1 MNDMMGKMRD
11 LLKPWMK
18 GTSPLEIRRAIL
30 DDVESRVIAV
40 GEGKRIFP
48 NNLLRVHLLVADAE
62 ERVRFEAVVRE
73 GWNLK
78 REISERLAD
87 RGCPLP
93 AGFDVEVA
101 FDEEAHPRF
110 ADRRFYVEYLNR
122 EAPAEDP
129 VKPAAPAGGPP
140 ASRPVLELTVL
151 KGTATQRVYEIEGT
165 ARLPRPARGGRRSGR
180 PGPPPQRRRLP
191 RGGGDQL
198 HRLPRARPHRL
209 GRRERRLLAARRAE
223 RLRHPHLP
231 RRPHDRR
238 QLPRPPGGPPPAGGR
253 DPASAGPR
261 QGRDAGKV
269 SERRSERIKRG
280 PRGLEGADEVEPRG
294 RVSRL
299 QDGE

>member
-1 MNDMMGKMRD
+1 MNDMMGKMRGW
-11 LLKPWMK
+11 LKPWMT
-18 GTSPLEIRRAIL
+18 GSSPLEIRRAIL
-30 DDVESRVIAV
+30 DDVEARVIAV

-129 VKPAAPAGGPP
+129 VKPAVPAGGPT
-140 ASRPVLELTVL
+140 ASRPILELTVL

-165 ARLPRPARGGRRSGR
+165 RAFLGRLEEVVDPDGRVRRRNDIAFLEAGEFNSTVSREHARIAWDAESGGYWLRAEQNASGTRIYRGGSTI
-180 PGPPPQRRRLP
+180 
-191 RGGGDQL
+191 
-198 HRLPRARPHRL
+198 
-209 GRRERRLLAARRAE
+209 EVSS
-223 RLRHPHLP
+223 
-231 RRPHDRR
+231 HDRR
-238 QLPRPPGGPPPAGGR
+238 G
-253 DPASAGPR
+253 
-261 QGRDAGKV
+261 V
-269 SERRSERIKRG
+269 
-280 PRGLEGADEVEPRG
+280 
-294 RVSRL
+294 RL
-299 QDGE
+299 QPGDEILLGRAAVKVGMRAK

>member
-101 FDEEAHPRF
+101 FDEETHPRF

-122 EAPAEDP
+122 EAPAEAP

-140 ASRPVLELTVL
+140 ESRPILELTVL

-165 ARLPRPARGGRRSGR
+165 RAFLGRLEEVVDPDGRV
-180 PGPPPQRRRLP
+180 RRRNDVAFLEVGEINSTVSREHARIAWDAESGGYWLRAEQNASGTRIY
-191 RGGGDQL
+191 RGGGTIDVSS
-198 HRLPRARPHRL
+198 
-209 GRRERRLLAARRAE
+209 
-223 RLRHPHLP
+223 
-231 RRPHDRR
+231 HDRR
-238 QLPRPPGGPPPAGGR
+238 G
-253 DPASAGPR
+253 
-261 QGRDAGKV
+261 V
-269 SERRSERIKRG
+269 
-280 PRGLEGADEVEPRG
+280 
-294 RVSRL
+294 RL
-299 QDGE
+299 QPGDEILLGRAAVKVGMREK

>member
-30 DDVESRVIAV
+30 DDVDGRVVAV

-48 NNLLRVHLLVADAE
+48 HDRLRVHLLVADAE

-73 GWNLK
+73 GWDLK

-110 ADRRFYVEYLNR
+110 ADRRFYVEYLRR

-129 VKPAAPAGGPP
+129 AKTAAPAAGPP
-140 ASRPVLELTVL
+140 AERPTLELTVV
-151 KGTATQRVYEIEGT
+151 KGTATQRVYEIEGPRAFLGRLEEVVDPDGRVRRRNDVAFLEVGEINST
-165 ARLPRPARGGRRSGR
+165 VSREHARIAWDAESGGYWLRAEQNASGTRIYRGGRTIDVSS
-180 PGPPPQRRRLP
+180 
-191 RGGGDQL
+191 
-198 HRLPRARPHRL
+198 
-209 GRRERRLLAARRAE
+209 
-223 RLRHPHLP
+223 
-231 RRPHDRR
+231 HDRR
-238 QLPRPPGGPPPAGGR
+238 GVRLQPG
-253 DPASAGPR
+253 
-261 QGRDAGKV
+261 
-269 SERRSERIKRG
+269 
-280 PRGLEGADEVEPRG
+280 DEVLLG
-294 RVSRL
+294 RAAVKVGMR
-299 QDGE
+299 EK

>member
-48 NNLLRVHLLVADAE
+48 NNLLRVHLLVADPE

-73 GWNLK
+73 AWNLK

-110 ADRRFYVEYLNR
+110 ADRRFYVEYLTR
-122 EAPAEDP
+122 EAPAEEP

-140 ASRPVLELTVL
+140 ESRPILELTVL

-165 ARLPRPARGGRRSGR
+165 RAFLGRLEEVVDHDGRV
-180 PGPPPQRRRLP
+180 RRRNDVAFLEVGEINSTVSREHARIAWDAESGGYWLRAEQNASGTRIY
-191 RGGGDQL
+191 RGGGTIDVSS
-198 HRLPRARPHRL
+198 
-209 GRRERRLLAARRAE
+209 
-223 RLRHPHLP
+223 
-231 RRPHDRR
+231 HDRR
-238 QLPRPPGGPPPAGGR
+238 G
-253 DPASAGPR
+253 
-261 QGRDAGKV
+261 V
-269 SERRSERIKRG
+269 
-280 PRGLEGADEVEPRG
+280 
-294 RVSRL
+294 RL
-299 QDGE
+299 QPGDEILLGRAAVKVGMREK

>member
-122 EAPAEDP
+122 EAPA
-129 VKPAAPAGGPP
+129 AATTTAVATGAPGAAVPAGGPAAP
-140 ASRPVLELTVL
+140 RPVLELTVL

-165 ARLPRPARGGRRSGR
+165 RAFLGRLEEVVDPDGRV
-180 PGPPPQRRRLP
+180 RRRNDVAFLEVGEINSTVS
-191 RGGGDQL
+191 REHARIAWDAESGGYWL
-198 HRLPRARPHRL
+198 
-209 GRRERRLLAARRAE
+209 RAE
-223 RLRHPHLP
+223 QNASGTRIYRDGGTIDVSS
-231 RRPHDRR
+231 HDRR
-238 QLPRPPGGPPPAGGR
+238 G
-253 DPASAGPR
+253 
-261 QGRDAGKV
+261 V
-269 SERRSERIKRG
+269 
-280 PRGLEGADEVEPRG
+280 
-294 RVSRL
+294 RL
-299 QDGE
+299 QPGDEILLGRAAVKVGMREK

>member
-48 NNLLRVHLLVADAE
+48 NSLLRVHLLVADAE

-73 GWNLK
+73 GWDLK

-93 AGFDVEVA
+93 AGFDVEAA
-101 FDEEAHPRF
+101 FDEETHPRF

-129 VKPAAPAGGPP
+129 ARPAVLAGGTPD
-140 ASRPVLELTVL
+140 SRPILELTVL

-165 ARLPRPARGGRRSGR
+165 RAFLGRLEEVVDPDGRVRRRNDVAFLEAGEINSTVSREHARIAWDAESGGYWLRAEQNASGTRIYRGGSTI
-180 PGPPPQRRRLP
+180 
-191 RGGGDQL
+191 DVSS
-198 HRLPRARPHRL
+198 
-209 GRRERRLLAARRAE
+209 
-223 RLRHPHLP
+223 
-231 RRPHDRR
+231 HDRR
-238 QLPRPPGGPPPAGGR
+238 G
-253 DPASAGPR
+253 
-261 QGRDAGKV
+261 V
-269 SERRSERIKRG
+269 
-280 PRGLEGADEVEPRG
+280 
-294 RVSRL
+294 RL
-299 QDGE
+299 QPGDEILLGRAAVKVGMREK

>member
-30 DDVESRVIAV
+30 DDVDARVIAV

-48 NNLLRVHLLVADAE
+48 NNLLRIHLLVADAE

-122 EAPAEDP
+122 EAPAEEP
-129 VKPAAPAGGPP
+129 VKPAARAGGLPD
-140 ASRPVLELTVL
+140 SRPILELTVL
-151 KGTATQRVYEIEGT
+151 KGTATQRVYEIEGSRAFLGRLEEVVDPDGRVRRRNDVAFLEVGEINST
-165 ARLPRPARGGRRSGR
+165 VSREHARIAWDAESGGYWLRAEQNASGTRIYRGGSTI
-180 PGPPPQRRRLP
+180 
-191 RGGGDQL
+191 DVSS
-198 HRLPRARPHRL
+198 
-209 GRRERRLLAARRAE
+209 
-223 RLRHPHLP
+223 
-231 RRPHDRR
+231 HDRR
-238 QLPRPPGGPPPAGGR
+238 G
-253 DPASAGPR
+253 
-261 QGRDAGKV
+261 V
-269 SERRSERIKRG
+269 
-280 PRGLEGADEVEPRG
+280 
-294 RVSRL
+294 RL
-299 QDGE
+299 QPGDEILLGRAAVKVGMREK